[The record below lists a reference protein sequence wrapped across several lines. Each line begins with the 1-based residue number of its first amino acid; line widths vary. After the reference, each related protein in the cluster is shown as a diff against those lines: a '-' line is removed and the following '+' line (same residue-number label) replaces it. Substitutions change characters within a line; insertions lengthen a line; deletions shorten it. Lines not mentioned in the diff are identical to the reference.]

1 MTGIYEEFRQRGFLY
16 QCTDEEELPRLLD
29 RESVTFYVGFDPTAA
44 SLHVGSLVPILAMVH
59 MQRAGHRP
67 IAVTGGG
74 TALVG
79 DPSGKTEMRKMLTR
93 EQIRENASS
102 ISAQLATFLDLDGKK
117 GLAVDNIEWL
127 EGLGYIDFL
136 REIGRHF
143 SVNRMLAMESYKQ
156 RLETGLSFLEFNYM
170 CLQAYDFV
178 VLCKEH
184 NCLLQM
190 GGQDQ
195 WGNIV
200 AGLDLVRRETG
211 RQAYGLTFP
220 LLTDSSG
227 AKLGKTVAG
236 AVWLS
241 EEGTSHFDFYQY
253 WRNVDDTDVG
263 RFLKLFTFLPVPECE
278 RLGKLEAPAI
288 NRAKEI
294 LAYELLRVV
303 RGEKAAADTY
313 LAVAQQYGT
322 ADRDGRIE
330 TSSGIATLTGAQVD
344 NTPTLAVS
352 EAEAAAGIRLT
363 DLLVRGGL
371 CPSNGEA
378 KRMVKQGG
386 ARVNEQQIT
395 DIGAIVQADV
405 LASRPIIKAGKKRLV
420 RVEVE

>member
-1 MTGIYEEFRQRGFLY
+1 MTGIYEEFRRRGFLY
-16 QCTDEEELPRLLD
+16 QCTDEEALSELLQK
-29 RESVTFYVGFDPTAA
+29 EQVTFYIGFDPTAD
-44 SLHVGSLVPILAMVH
+44 SLHVGSLVPIMAMVH

-79 DPSGKTEMRKMLTR
+79 DPSGKTELRQMLTPER
-93 EQIRENASS
+93 IRENAQS
-102 ISAQLATFLDLDGKK
+102 ISAQLAGFLNLDGEK

-184 NCLLQM
+184 DCVLQM

-236 AVWLS
+236 AIWLS
-241 EEGTSHFDFYQY
+241 AEKTSHFDFYQY
-253 WRNVDDTDVG
+253 WRNIDDSDVE
-263 RFLKLFTFLPVPECE
+263 RFLKLFTFLPVEECE
-278 RLGKLEAPAI
+278 RLGRLEAPAI

-294 LAYELLRVV
+294 LAFELVGIV

-313 LAVAQQYGT
+313 LAVVQQFGSADPGGT
-322 ADRDGRIE
+322 IE
-330 TSSGIATLTGAQVD
+330 TSSAVGGLATARVD
-344 NTPTLAVS
+344 NTPTLELS
-352 EAEAAAGIRLT
+352 LPETAAGIRLIE
-363 DLLVRGGL
+363 LLVRAGL

-378 KRMVKQGG
+378 KRLIKQGG
-386 ARVNEQQIT
+386 ARVDDVQIT
-395 DIGAIVQADV
+395 DLNAVVNADT
-405 LASRPIIKAGKKRLV
+405 LANRPIIKAGKKRLV
-420 RVEVE
+420 RVVVV

>member
-16 QCTDEEELPRLLD
+16 QCTDEEELPRLLEK
-29 RESVTFYVGFDPTAA
+29 ESVTFYIGFDPTAD

-79 DPSGKTEMRKMLTR
+79 DPSGKSEMRQMLTR
-93 EQIRENASS
+93 EKIAENARS
-102 ISAQLATFLDLDGKK
+102 ISAQLAWFLDLEGEN
-117 GLAVDNIEWL
+117 GLAVDNVEWL
-127 EGLGYIDFL
+127 DGLGYIDFL
-136 REIGRHF
+136 RDIGRHF

-184 NCLLQM
+184 DCILQM

-253 WRNVDDTDVG
+253 WRNVDDADVE
-263 RFLKLFTFLPVPECE
+263 RFLKLFTFLPVGECE
-278 RLGKLEAPAI
+278 RLGKMEAPAI

-294 LAYELLRVV
+294 LAYELLRIV

-313 LAVAQQYGT
+313 LAVARQFGA
-322 ADRDGRIE
+322 ADPDGSIE
-330 TSSGIATLTGAQVD
+330 TSSAIAALATAQVD
-344 NTPTLAVS
+344 NTPTLQLTA
-352 EAEAAAGIRLT
+352 EEAAPGLRLIE
-363 DLLVRGGL
+363 LLVRGGL

-378 KRMVKQGG
+378 KRLIKQGG
-386 ARVNEQQIT
+386 AKVNDEQIT
-395 DIGAIVQADV
+395 DIGATVGGD
-405 LASRPIIKAGKKRLV
+405 LLTKKPIIKAGKKRLV
-420 RVEVE
+420 RVEVT

>member
-1 MTGIYEEFRQRGFLY
+1 MTGIYDEFRRRGFLY
-16 QCTDEEELPRLLD
+16 QCTDEEELPKLLD
-29 RESVTFYVGFDPTAA
+29 RQSVTFYIGFDPTAD
-44 SLHVGSLVPILAMVH
+44 SLHVGSLVPIMAMVH

-79 DPSGKTEMRKMLTR
+79 DPSGKTEMRQMLTR
-93 EQIRENASS
+93 EEIRENAAS
-102 ISAQLATFLDLDGKK
+102 ISKQLAWFLDLDGEK
-117 GLAVDNIEWL
+117 GLAVDNVEWL
-127 EGLGYIDFL
+127 DGLGYIDFL
-136 REIGRHF
+136 RDIGRHF

-184 NCLLQM
+184 DCILQM

-200 AGLDLVRRETG
+200 AGLDLVRRKTG

-236 AVWLS
+236 AIWLA

-253 WRNVDDTDVG
+253 WRNVDDADVG
-263 RFLKLFTFLPVPECE
+263 RFLKLFTFLPVEECE
-278 RLGKLEAPAI
+278 RLGELEAPAI

-294 LAYELLRVV
+294 LAYELLRIV
-303 RGEKAAADTY
+303 RGDKPATDTY
-313 LAVAQQYGT
+313 LAVAQQFGS
-322 ADRDGRIE
+322 ADPDSRIE
-330 TSSGIATLTGAQVD
+330 TTSTISALAIAEVD
-344 NTPTLAVS
+344 NTPTLELSAA
-352 EAEAAAGIRLT
+352 EAEGGLRLME
-363 DLLVRGGL
+363 LLVRGGL

-378 KRMVKQGG
+378 RRLIKQGG
-386 ARVNEQQIT
+386 ARVNDEQIT
-395 DIGAIVQADV
+395 DIGAIIAGELLVQK
-405 LASRPIIKAGKKRLV
+405 PIVKAGKKRLV
-420 RVEVE
+420 RVEVV